1 MGWRR
6 SCSFRWWIRRGAR
19 QVGDLPHQGT
29 VRARSLVDGVGAE
42 DGKLRREAAVVHFEH
57 GLDHVRDVLGAKL
70 AGVVLLIEARGRAEI
85 RDYFAGVDEEDA
97 DVVFAELGAPAF
109 GHAAQREFAG

>member
-1 MGWRR
+1 MISDPFDYLRR
-6 SCSFRWWIRRGAR
+6 WFPVFSSRSSLPVDFSIR
-19 QVGDLPHQGT
+19 L
-29 VRARSLVDGVGAE
+29 RSIHRIGAE

-109 GHAAQREFAG
+109 GH